1 MKKLG
6 RDNQCERKLAHLRR
20 ALIKLMET
28 AQSLNNAVLDV
39 AEVIEDVQNK

>member
-6 RDNQCERKLAHLRR
+6 RDNQCERKLALLRR
-20 ALIKLMET
+20 VLINLMEA